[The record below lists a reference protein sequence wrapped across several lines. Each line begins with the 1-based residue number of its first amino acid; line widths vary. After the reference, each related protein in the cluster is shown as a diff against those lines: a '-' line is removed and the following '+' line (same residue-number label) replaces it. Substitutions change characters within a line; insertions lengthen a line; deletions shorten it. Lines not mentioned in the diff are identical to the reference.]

1 VGDRLDRLGL
11 RAILCTVDVSELGGD
26 TLFFR
31 NANELFGDMFGTER
45 FSSPSF
51 SIDKEIARTLAENG
65 GVDGIREFRNLVVS
79 TDNSSL
85 LGR

>member
-1 VGDRLDRLGL
+1 
-11 RAILCTVDVSELGGD
+11 
-26 TLFFR
+26 
-31 NANELFGDMFGTER
+31 MFGTER